1 MFLTLA
7 SRKTA
12 VTYGHINNWL
22 IRHTV
27 FYKNGGNK
35 MENENNVV
43 NKQVE
48 TNASEVETENEQQT
62 LTQEEVNRLIAQNK
76 SKAKAQAE
84 KEYQKQMDELK
95 AQYESQLNEVKSKL
109 GDKDREAFDLQTA
122 KAEIA
127 KLQKALDEERNQK
140 ATLSEQITKATLKD
154 KAIGLLSERNLP
166 TNEAMLEMVV
176 KDNAED
182 TVKAIEAMTTLLSE
196 QRKASAISTPPIKSG
211 GLGGETKTPSEIFRN
226 ANILNK

>member
-1 MFLTLA
+1 
-7 SRKTA
+7 
-12 VTYGHINNWL
+12 
-22 IRHTV
+22 
-27 FYKNGGNK
+27 

-43 NKQVE
+43 NEQVE
-48 TNASEVETENEQQT
+48 TTASEVETETEQQT

-95 AQYESQLNEVKSKL
+95 AQYESQLTEVKSKL

-154 KAIGLLSERNLP
+154 KAISLLSERNLP

-196 QRKASAISTPPIKSG
+196 QRKASAVSTPPIKSG
-211 GLGGETKTPSEIFRN
+211 GLGGETKTPTEIFRN

>member
-1 MFLTLA
+1 MEFNLQYFA
-7 SRKTA
+7 
-12 VTYGHINNWL
+12 
-22 IRHTV
+22 
-27 FYKNGGNK
+27 
-35 MENENNVV
+35 ENEEVD
-43 NKQVE
+43 
-48 TNASEVETENEQQT
+48 TTASDVETETEQQT

-84 KEYQKQMDELK
+84 KEYQKQMEDLK
-95 AQYESQLNEVKSKL
+95 TQYENQLNEVKSKL

-154 KAIGLLSERNLP
+154 KAISLLSERKLP

-196 QRKASAISTPPIKSG
+196 QRKASAVSTPPIKSG
-211 GLGGETKTPSEIFRN
+211 GLGGETKTPTEIFRN

>member
-1 MFLTLA
+1 MEFNLQYFA
-7 SRKTA
+7 
-12 VTYGHINNWL
+12 
-22 IRHTV
+22 
-27 FYKNGGNK
+27 
-35 MENENNVV
+35 ENEEVD
-43 NKQVE
+43 
-48 TNASEVETENEQQT
+48 TTASDVETETEQQT

-127 KLQKALDEERNQK
+127 KLQKVLDEERNQK

-154 KAIGLLSERNLP
+154 KAISLLSERNLP

-196 QRKASAISTPPIKSG
+196 QRKASAVSTPPIKSG
-211 GLGGETKTPSEIFRN
+211 GLGGGTQTPTEIFRN

>member
-1 MFLTLA
+1 MEFNLQYFA
-7 SRKTA
+7 
-12 VTYGHINNWL
+12 
-22 IRHTV
+22 
-27 FYKNGGNK
+27 
-35 MENENNVV
+35 ENEEVD
-43 NKQVE
+43 
-48 TNASEVETENEQQT
+48 TTASDVETETEQQT

-84 KEYQKQMDELK
+84 KEYQKQMEDLK
-95 AQYESQLNEVKSKL
+95 TQYENQLNEVKSKL
-109 GDKDREAFDLQTA
+109 WDKDREAFDLQTA

-154 KAIGLLSERNLP
+154 KAISLLSERNLP

-196 QRKASAISTPPIKSG
+196 QRKASAVSTPPIKSG
-211 GLGGETKTPSEIFRN
+211 GLGGETKTPTEIFRN

>member
-1 MFLTLA
+1 
-7 SRKTA
+7 
-12 VTYGHINNWL
+12 
-22 IRHTV
+22 
-27 FYKNGGNK
+27 

-43 NKQVE
+43 VNGDGTTTTASGVE
-48 TNASEVETENEQQT
+48 EPTTEQQTTEQHT

-127 KLQKALDEERNQK
+127 KLQQALDEERNQK

-154 KAIGLLSERNLP
+154 KAIGLLLLAL
-166 TNEAMLEMVV
+166 TFVV
-176 KDNAED
+176 PFQFP
-182 TVKAIEAMTTLLSE
+182 L
-196 QRKASAISTPPIKSG
+196 R
-211 GLGGETKTPSEIFRN
+211 
-226 ANILNK
+226 

>member
-1 MFLTLA
+1 M
-7 SRKTA
+7 
-12 VTYGHINNWL
+12 TYGHINKRL

-27 FYKNGGNK
+27 FQNGGIN

-43 NKQVE
+43 NEQVE
-48 TNASEVETENEQQT
+48 TTASEVETETEQQT

-95 AQYESQLNEVKSKL
+95 AQYESQLTEVKSKL

-127 KLQKALDEERNQK
+127 KLQQALDEERNQK

-154 KAIGLLSERNLP
+154 KAISLLSERNLP

-196 QRKASAISTPPIKSG
+196 QRKASAVSTPPIKSG
-211 GLGGETKTPSEIFRN
+211 GLGGETKTPTEIFRN

>member
-1 MFLTLA
+1 
-7 SRKTA
+7 
-12 VTYGHINNWL
+12 
-22 IRHTV
+22 
-27 FYKNGGNK
+27 

-43 NKQVE
+43 VNGDGTTTTASGVE
-48 TNASEVETENEQQT
+48 EPTTEQQT
-62 LTQEEVNRLIAQNK
+62 LTQEEVNRLIAQSK
-76 SKAKAQAE
+76 SKAKTQAE
-84 KEYQKQMDELK
+84 KEYQKQMEDLK
-95 AQYESQLNEVKSKL
+95 AQYESQLTEVKSKL

-127 KLQKALDEERNQK
+127 KLQQELDEERNQK

-154 KAIGLLSERNLP
+154 KAIGLLSERKLP

-182 TVKAIEAMTTLLSE
+182 TVKAIDAMTTLLSE
-196 QRKASAISTPPIKSG
+196 QRKVSAISTPPITSG
-211 GLGGETKTPSEIFRN
+211 GLGGETQTPTEIFRN

>member
-1 MFLTLA
+1 M
-7 SRKTA
+7 
-12 VTYGHINNWL
+12 TYGHTNKRL

-27 FYKNGGNK
+27 FQNGGIN
-35 MENENNVV
+35 MENEKNVV
-43 NKQVE
+43 NEEVE
-48 TNASEVETENEQQT
+48 TTASEVETETEQQT

-95 AQYESQLNEVKSKL
+95 AQYESQLTEVKSKL

-127 KLQKALDEERNQK
+127 KLQQALDEERNQK

-196 QRKASAISTPPIKSG
+196 QRKASAVSTPPIKSG
-211 GLGGETKTPSEIFRN
+211 GLGGETQTATEIFRN

>member
-1 MFLTLA
+1 
-7 SRKTA
+7 
-12 VTYGHINNWL
+12 
-22 IRHTV
+22 
-27 FYKNGGNK
+27 

-43 NKQVE
+43 NEQVE
-48 TNASEVETENEQQT
+48 TTASEVETETEQQT

-84 KEYQKQMDELK
+84 KEYQKQMEDLK
-95 AQYESQLNEVKSKL
+95 TQYENQLNEVKSKL

-154 KAIGLLSERNLP
+154 KAISLLSERNLP

-196 QRKASAISTPPIKSG
+196 QRKASAVSTPPIKSG
-211 GLGGETKTPSEIFRN
+211 GLGGETKTPTEIFRN

>member
-1 MFLTLA
+1 
-7 SRKTA
+7 
-12 VTYGHINNWL
+12 
-22 IRHTV
+22 
-27 FYKNGGNK
+27 

-43 NKQVE
+43 NEQVE
-48 TNASEVETENEQQT
+48 TTASEVETETEQQT

-76 SKAKAQAE
+76 SKAKSQAE
-84 KEYQKQMDELK
+84 KEYQKQMEDLK

-140 ATLSEQITKATLKD
+140 ATLSEQITRATLKD
-154 KAIGLLSERNLP
+154 KAIGLLSERKLP

-176 KDNAED
+176 KDTAED
-182 TVKAIEAMTTLLSE
+182 TIKAIEAMTTLLSE
-196 QRKASAISTPPIKSG
+196 QRKASAISTPPIASG
-211 GLGGETKTPSEIFRN
+211 GLGGETKTPTEIFRN

>member
-1 MFLTLA
+1 MEFNLQYFAENDGESTNA
-7 SRKTA
+7 
-12 VTYGHINNWL
+12 
-22 IRHTV
+22 
-27 FYKNGGNK
+27 GNV
-35 MENENNVV
+35 EVPP
-43 NKQVE
+43 VE
-48 TNASEVETENEQQT
+48 TTPPAEET

-84 KEYQKQMDELK
+84 KEYQKQMEDLK
-95 AQYESQLNEVKSKL
+95 TQYESQLNEVKSKL

-154 KAIGLLSERNLP
+154 KAISLLSERNLP

-196 QRKASAISTPPIKSG
+196 QRKASAVSTPPIKSG
-211 GLGGETKTPSEIFRN
+211 GLGGETKTPTEIFRN

>member
-1 MFLTLA
+1 
-7 SRKTA
+7 
-12 VTYGHINNWL
+12 
-22 IRHTV
+22 
-27 FYKNGGNK
+27 

-43 NKQVE
+43 NEQVE
-48 TNASEVETENEQQT
+48 TTASEVETEIGQQT

-76 SKAKAQAE
+76 SKAKTQAE
-84 KEYQKQMDELK
+84 KEYQKQMEELK

-127 KLQKALDEERNQK
+127 KLQQALDEERNQK

-196 QRKASAISTPPIKSG
+196 QRKASAVSTPPIKSG
-211 GLGGETKTPSEIFRN
+211 GIGGETKTPTEIFRN

>member
-1 MFLTLA
+1 M
-7 SRKTA
+7 
-12 VTYGHINNWL
+12 TYGHTNKRL

-27 FYKNGGNK
+27 FQNGGIN

-43 NKQVE
+43 NEQVE
-48 TNASEVETENEQQT
+48 TTASEVETENGQQT

-95 AQYESQLNEVKSKL
+95 AQYESQLTEVKSKL

-154 KAIGLLSERNLP
+154 KAIGLLSERKLP

-196 QRKASAISTPPIKSG
+196 QRKVSAISTPPITSG
-211 GLGGETKTPSEIFRN
+211 GLGGETQTATEIFRN

>member
-1 MFLTLA
+1 
-7 SRKTA
+7 
-12 VTYGHINNWL
+12 
-22 IRHTV
+22 
-27 FYKNGGNK
+27 

-43 NKQVE
+43 NEQVE
-48 TNASEVETENEQQT
+48 ANASEVETETEQHT
-62 LTQEEVNRLIAQNK
+62 LPQDEVNRLIAQNK

-84 KEYQKQMDELK
+84 KEYQKKMDELK
-95 AQYESQLNEVKSKL
+95 SQYESQLNEVKSKL

-127 KLQKALDEERNQK
+127 KLQKALDDERNEK

-196 QRKASAISTPPIKSG
+196 QRKAAAISTPPITSG

-226 ANILNK
+226 ANILNN

>member
-1 MFLTLA
+1 
-7 SRKTA
+7 
-12 VTYGHINNWL
+12 
-22 IRHTV
+22 
-27 FYKNGGNK
+27 
-35 MENENNVV
+35 MEKENNVV
-43 NKQVE
+43 NEQVE
-48 TNASEVETENEQQT
+48 TTASEVETETEQQT

-154 KAIGLLSERNLP
+154 KAISLLSERNLP

-196 QRKASAISTPPIKSG
+196 QRKASAVSTPPIKSG
-211 GLGGETKTPSEIFRN
+211 GLGGETKTPTEIFRN

>member
-1 MFLTLA
+1 
-7 SRKTA
+7 
-12 VTYGHINNWL
+12 
-22 IRHTV
+22 
-27 FYKNGGNK
+27 

-43 NKQVE
+43 NEQVE
-48 TNASEVETENEQQT
+48 TTASEVETENEQQT

-84 KEYQKQMDELK
+84 KEYQKQMEDLK
-95 AQYESQLNEVKSKL
+95 AQYESQLTEVKSKL

-122 KAEIA
+122 KAEIT
-127 KLQKALDEERNQK
+127 KLQKELDEERNQK

-196 QRKASAISTPPIKSG
+196 QRKASAISTPPITSG
-211 GLGGETKTPSEIFRN
+211 GLVEKHRRRLKFSEMQTF
-226 ANILNK
+226 

>member
-1 MFLTLA
+1 
-7 SRKTA
+7 
-12 VTYGHINNWL
+12 
-22 IRHTV
+22 
-27 FYKNGGNK
+27 

-43 NKQVE
+43 DEQVE
-48 TNASEVETENEQQT
+48 TTASEVETENEQQT

-95 AQYESQLNEVKSKL
+95 AQYESQLTEVKSKL

-127 KLQKALDEERNQK
+127 KLQQALDEERNQK

-154 KAIGLLSERNLP
+154 KAIGLLSERKLP

-176 KDNAED
+176 KDTAED

-196 QRKASAISTPPIKSG
+196 QRKASAVSTTPIASG
-211 GLGGETKTPSEIFRN
+211 GLGGKTQTPTEIFRN
-226 ANILNK
+226 ANILKK

>member
-1 MFLTLA
+1 
-7 SRKTA
+7 
-12 VTYGHINNWL
+12 
-22 IRHTV
+22 
-27 FYKNGGNK
+27 

-43 NKQVE
+43 NEQVE
-48 TNASEVETENEQQT
+48 TIASEVETETEQQT

-84 KEYQKQMDELK
+84 KEYQKQMEDLK
-95 AQYESQLNEVKSKL
+95 TQYENQLNEVKSKL

-154 KAIGLLSERNLP
+154 KAISLLSERNLP

-196 QRKASAISTPPIKSG
+196 QRKASAVSTPPIKSG
-211 GLGGETKTPSEIFRN
+211 GLGGETKTPTEIFRN

>member
-1 MFLTLA
+1 
-7 SRKTA
+7 
-12 VTYGHINNWL
+12 
-22 IRHTV
+22 
-27 FYKNGGNK
+27 

-43 NKQVE
+43 NEQVE
-48 TNASEVETENEQQT
+48 TTASEVETETEQQT

-154 KAIGLLSERNLP
+154 KAIGLLSERKLP

-182 TVKAIEAMTTLLSE
+182 TVKAIEAMTALLSE
-196 QRKASAISTPPIKSG
+196 QRKVSAISTPPITSG
-211 GLGGETKTPSEIFRN
+211 GLGGETQTATEIFRN

>member
-1 MFLTLA
+1 
-7 SRKTA
+7 
-12 VTYGHINNWL
+12 
-22 IRHTV
+22 
-27 FYKNGGNK
+27 

-43 NKQVE
+43 NEQVE
-48 TNASEVETENEQQT
+48 TIASEVETETEQQT

-95 AQYESQLNEVKSKL
+95 AQYENQLNEVKSKL

-196 QRKASAISTPPIKSG
+196 QRKASAVSTPPIKSG
-211 GLGGETKTPSEIFRN
+211 GLGGETKTPTEIFRN

>member
-1 MFLTLA
+1 
-7 SRKTA
+7 
-12 VTYGHINNWL
+12 
-22 IRHTV
+22 
-27 FYKNGGNK
+27 

-43 NKQVE
+43 NEQVE
-48 TNASEVETENEQQT
+48 TTASNVETEAEQQT

-84 KEYQKQMDELK
+84 KEYQKQMEDLK
-95 AQYESQLNEVKSKL
+95 AQYENQLNEVKSKL

-196 QRKASAISTPPIKSG
+196 QRKASAVSTPPIKSG
-211 GLGGETKTPSEIFRN
+211 GLGGETKTPTEIFRN

>member
-1 MFLTLA
+1 
-7 SRKTA
+7 
-12 VTYGHINNWL
+12 
-22 IRHTV
+22 
-27 FYKNGGNK
+27 

-43 NKQVE
+43 NEQVE
-48 TNASEVETENEQQT
+48 TTASEVETEAEQQT

-127 KLQKALDEERNQK
+127 KLQQELDEERNQK

-154 KAIGLLSERNLP
+154 KAIGLLSERKLP

-196 QRKASAISTPPIKSG
+196 QRKASAVSTPPIRTG
-211 GLGGETKTPSEIFRN
+211 GLGGETQTPQEIFRN

>member
-1 MFLTLA
+1 
-7 SRKTA
+7 
-12 VTYGHINNWL
+12 
-22 IRHTV
+22 
-27 FYKNGGNK
+27 
-35 MENENNVV
+35 MEKENNVV
-43 NKQVE
+43 NEQVE
-48 TNASEVETENEQQT
+48 TTASEVKTETEQQT

-95 AQYESQLNEVKSKL
+95 AQYESQLNDVKSKL

-127 KLQKALDEERNQK
+127 KLQQALDEERNQK

-196 QRKASAISTPPIKSG
+196 QRKASAVSTPPIKSG
-211 GLGGETKTPSEIFRN
+211 GLGGETTTPTEIFRN

>member
-1 MFLTLA
+1 
-7 SRKTA
+7 
-12 VTYGHINNWL
+12 
-22 IRHTV
+22 
-27 FYKNGGNK
+27 

-43 NKQVE
+43 NEQVE
-48 TNASEVETENEQQT
+48 TTASNVETEAEQQT

-154 KAIGLLSERNLP
+154 KAIGLLSERKLP

-196 QRKASAISTPPIKSG
+196 QRKASAVSTPPIKSG

>member
-1 MFLTLA
+1 MP
-7 SRKTA
+7 
-12 VTYGHINNWL
+12 
-22 IRHTV
+22 
-27 FYKNGGNK
+27 
-35 MENENNVV
+35 
-43 NKQVE
+43 
-48 TNASEVETENEQQT
+48 
-62 LTQEEVNRLIAQNK
+62 QEEVNRLIAQNK

-84 KEYQKQMDELK
+84 KEYQKKMDELK

-127 KLQKALDEERNQK
+127 KLQKALDEERNEK

-182 TVKAIEAMTTLLSE
+182 TVKEIEAMTTLLSE
-196 QRKASAISTPPIKSG
+196 QRKASAISTPPITSG

>member
-1 MFLTLA
+1 MEFNLQYFA
-7 SRKTA
+7 
-12 VTYGHINNWL
+12 
-22 IRHTV
+22 
-27 FYKNGGNK
+27 
-35 MENENNVV
+35 ENEEVD
-43 NKQVE
+43 
-48 TNASEVETENEQQT
+48 TTASNVETETEQQT

-95 AQYESQLNEVKSKL
+95 AQYESQLTEVKSKL

-154 KAIGLLSERNLP
+154 KAISLLSERNLP

-196 QRKASAISTPPIKSG
+196 QRKASAVSTPPIKSG
-211 GLGGETKTPSEIFRN
+211 GLGGETKTPTEIFRN

>member
-1 MFLTLA
+1 M
-7 SRKTA
+7 
-12 VTYGHINNWL
+12 TYGHTNNWL
-22 IRHTV
+22 IVLRTQ
-27 FYKNGGNK
+27 NGGNE

-43 NKQVE
+43 NEQVE
-48 TNASEVETENEQQT
+48 TTASEVETEIGQQT

-76 SKAKAQAE
+76 SKAKTQAE
-84 KEYQKQMDELK
+84 KEYQKQMEELK

-127 KLQKALDEERNQK
+127 KLQQALDEERNQK

-154 KAIGLLSERNLP
+154 KAIGLLSERKLP

-196 QRKASAISTPPIKSG
+196 QRKASAISTPPITSG
-211 GLGGETKTPSEIFRN
+211 GLGGETQTATEIFRN

>member
-1 MFLTLA
+1 MD
-7 SRKTA
+7 
-12 VTYGHINNWL
+12 
-22 IRHTV
+22 
-27 FYKNGGNK
+27 
-35 MENENNVV
+35 NENNVV
-43 NKQVE
+43 NEQVE
-48 TNASEVETENEQQT
+48 TIASEVETETEQQT

-84 KEYQKQMDELK
+84 KEYQKQMEDLK
-95 AQYESQLNEVKSKL
+95 TQYENQLNEVKSKL

-154 KAIGLLSERNLP
+154 KAISLLSERNLP

-196 QRKASAISTPPIKSG
+196 QRKASAVSTPPIKSG
-211 GLGGETKTPSEIFRN
+211 GLGGETKTPTEIFRN

>member
-1 MFLTLA
+1 
-7 SRKTA
+7 
-12 VTYGHINNWL
+12 
-22 IRHTV
+22 
-27 FYKNGGNK
+27 

-43 NKQVE
+43 NEQVE
-48 TNASEVETENEQQT
+48 TNASEVETETEQQT

-84 KEYQKQMDELK
+84 KEYQKQMEDLK
-95 AQYESQLNEVKSKL
+95 TQYENQLNEVKSKL

-127 KLQKALDEERNQK
+127 KLQQALDEERNQK

-196 QRKASAISTPPIKSG
+196 QRKASAVSTPPIKSG
-211 GLGGETKTPSEIFRN
+211 GIGGETKTPTEIFRN

>member
-1 MFLTLA
+1 
-7 SRKTA
+7 
-12 VTYGHINNWL
+12 
-22 IRHTV
+22 
-27 FYKNGGNK
+27 

-43 NKQVE
+43 NEQVE
-48 TNASEVETENEQQT
+48 TIASEVETETEQQT

-76 SKAKAQAE
+76 SKAKAQVE
-84 KEYQKQMDELK
+84 KEYQKQMEDLK
-95 AQYESQLNEVKSKL
+95 TQYENQLNEVKSKL

-154 KAIGLLSERNLP
+154 KAISLLSERNLP

-196 QRKASAISTPPIKSG
+196 QRKASAVSTPPIKSG
-211 GLGGETKTPSEIFRN
+211 GLGGETKTPTEIFRN

>member
-1 MFLTLA
+1 MEFNLQYFA
-7 SRKTA
+7 
-12 VTYGHINNWL
+12 
-22 IRHTV
+22 
-27 FYKNGGNK
+27 
-35 MENENNVV
+35 ENEE
-43 NKQVE
+43 VE
-48 TNASEVETENEQQT
+48 TNASDVETETEQQT

-84 KEYQKQMDELK
+84 KEYQKRMDELE
-95 AQYESQLNEVKSKL
+95 AQYKSQLNEVKSKL

-127 KLQKALDEERNQK
+127 KLQEALDAERNEK

-196 QRKASAISTPPIKSG
+196 QRKASAVSTPPIKSG
-211 GLGGETKTPSEIFRN
+211 GLGGETKTPTEIFRN

>member
-1 MFLTLA
+1 
-7 SRKTA
+7 
-12 VTYGHINNWL
+12 
-22 IRHTV
+22 
-27 FYKNGGNK
+27 

-43 NKQVE
+43 NEQVE
-48 TNASEVETENEQQT
+48 TTASEVETETEQQT

-84 KEYQKQMDELK
+84 KEYQKRMEELET
-95 AQYESQLNEVKSKL
+95 QYKKQLTEVKSKL

-154 KAIGLLSERNLP
+154 KAIGLLSERKLP

-196 QRKASAISTPPIKSG
+196 QRKVSAISTPPITSG
-211 GLGGETKTPSEIFRN
+211 GLGGETQTATEIFRN

>member
-1 MFLTLA
+1 M
-7 SRKTA
+7 
-12 VTYGHINNWL
+12 TYGHTNNWL
-22 IRHTV
+22 IVLRTQ
-27 FYKNGGNK
+27 NGGNE

-43 NKQVE
+43 NEQVE
-48 TNASEVETENEQQT
+48 TTASEVETETEQQT

-84 KEYQKQMDELK
+84 KEYQKQMEELK
-95 AQYESQLNEVKSKL
+95 AQYENQLNEVKSKL

-127 KLQKALDEERNQK
+127 KLQQALDEERNQK

-154 KAIGLLSERNLP
+154 KAIGLLSERKLP

-196 QRKASAISTPPIKSG
+196 QRKVSAISTPPITSG
-211 GLGGETKTPSEIFRN
+211 GLGGETQTATEIFRN

>member
-1 MFLTLA
+1 
-7 SRKTA
+7 
-12 VTYGHINNWL
+12 
-22 IRHTV
+22 
-27 FYKNGGNK
+27 

-43 NKQVE
+43 NEQVE
-48 TNASEVETENEQQT
+48 TTASEVETENEQQT

-84 KEYQKQMDELK
+84 KEYQKQMEDLK
-95 AQYESQLNEVKSKL
+95 AQYENQLTEVKSKL

-127 KLQKALDEERNQK
+127 KLQQALDEERNQK

-154 KAIGLLSERNLP
+154 KAIGLLSERKLP

-182 TVKAIEAMTTLLSE
+182 TVKAIDAMTTLLSE
-196 QRKASAISTPPIKSG
+196 QRKESAISTPPITSG
-211 GLGGETKTPSEIFRN
+211 GLGGETQTPTEIFRN

>member
-1 MFLTLA
+1 
-7 SRKTA
+7 
-12 VTYGHINNWL
+12 
-22 IRHTV
+22 
-27 FYKNGGNK
+27 

-43 NKQVE
+43 NEQVE
-48 TNASEVETENEQQT
+48 MIASEVETETEQQT

-84 KEYQKQMDELK
+84 KEYQKQMEDLK
-95 AQYESQLNEVKSKL
+95 AQYENQLNEVKSKL

-127 KLQKALDEERNQK
+127 KLQQALDEERNQK

-196 QRKASAISTPPIKSG
+196 QRKASAVSTPPIKSG
-211 GLGGETKTPSEIFRN
+211 GLGGETKTPTEIFRN

>member
-1 MFLTLA
+1 
-7 SRKTA
+7 
-12 VTYGHINNWL
+12 
-22 IRHTV
+22 
-27 FYKNGGNK
+27 
-35 MENENNVV
+35 MENENNAV
-43 NKQVE
+43 NEQVE
-48 TNASEVETENEQQT
+48 TTASNVETEAEQQT

-84 KEYQKQMDELK
+84 KEYQKQMEDLK
-95 AQYESQLNEVKSKL
+95 AQYENQLNEVKSKL

-140 ATLSEQITKATLKD
+140 ATLNEQITKATLKD

-196 QRKASAISTPPIKSG
+196 QRKASAVSTPPIKSG
-211 GLGGETKTPSEIFRN
+211 GLGGETKTPTEIFRN